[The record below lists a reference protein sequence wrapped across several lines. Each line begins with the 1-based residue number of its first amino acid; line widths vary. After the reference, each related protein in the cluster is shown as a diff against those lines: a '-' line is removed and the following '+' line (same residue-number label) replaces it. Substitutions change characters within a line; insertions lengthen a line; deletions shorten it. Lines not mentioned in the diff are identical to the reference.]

1 MSTRPSTPNTVIY
14 DNEYKASN
22 MAATFR
28 PASGKSLL
36 APPPASY
43 HSPVSPDRSDDAH
56 RYVYQYAQAL
66 TQQFVLQSRNLSHLH
81 LSEFVRSTTFV

>member
-56 RYVYQYAQAL
+56 RYVYQYALSAHATIRSAI
-66 TQQFVLQSRNLSHLH
+66 TQPLS
-81 LSEFVRSTTFV
+81 FTFI